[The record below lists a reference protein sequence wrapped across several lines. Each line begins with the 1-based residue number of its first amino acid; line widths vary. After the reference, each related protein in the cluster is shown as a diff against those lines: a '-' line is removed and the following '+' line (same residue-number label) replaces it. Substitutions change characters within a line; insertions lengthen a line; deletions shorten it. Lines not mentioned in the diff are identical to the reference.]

1 LASAIICVGDTT
13 SHGGKV
19 LEGNPTASIDGRPI
33 AGVGHKVFCPLCKGD
48 FAILPDLLGR
58 RYPHVIDNRDTAVAG
73 MRTACGAILIA
84 SQSGDTI
91 NDMGEGNTS
100 LGAGAA
106 VAAAAVA
113 AEPPLSPSPTICLEC
128 LKAAAESGATT
139 VTRE

>member
-48 FAILPDLLGR
+48 FAILPDLVGR

-84 SQSGDTI
+84 SQSSDEI
-91 NDMGEGNTS
+91 DDAGEGS
-100 LGAGAA
+100 PILGAGAA
-106 VAAAAVA
+106 VAAVAVA
-113 AEPPLSPSPTICLEC
+113 AAPPLSPSPTLCLEC

-139 VTRE
+139 VTRG

>member
-1 LASAIICVGDTT
+1 M
-13 SHGGKV
+13 
-19 LEGNPTASIDGRPI
+19 IDGRPI

>member
-19 LEGNPTASIDGRPI
+19 LEGNPTATIDGRPI

-84 SQSGDTI
+84 SQSTDGIDDT
-91 NDMGEGNTS
+91 GEGSPS
-100 LGAGAA
+100 LAAG

-113 AEPPLSPSPTICLEC
+113 PEPPLSPSPTLCLEC

-139 VTRE
+139 VMRG

>member
-139 VTRE
+139 VTRG